1 MFRNSILV
9 IMAVVLLGVG
19 SAMAGN
25 CNNDNFFGTYTRVD
39 AATDPIGDGTLLHQY
54 IYNLTLSSDGS
65 AIQYWTGLPDF
76 QINSGTGSTF
86 VGSWKCKNNGQLV
99 VTLLASTY
107 YPTDPLANPNVPLP
121 DVSLQYNYRYT
132 YLFKVNNPNTLTR
145 IQARSRRYL
154 ASEDSTNPTAGIL
167 GTLSTTPIT
176 YNRFVASDD
185 DLTAP

>member
-1 MFRNSILV
+1 M
-9 IMAVVLLGVG
+9 
-19 SAMAGN
+19 
-25 CNNDNFFGTYTRVD
+25 
-39 AATDPIGDGTLLHQY
+39 
-54 IYNLTLSSDGS
+54 
-65 AIQYWTGLPDF
+65 
-76 QINSGTGSTF
+76 
-86 VGSWKCKNNGQLV
+86 

-107 YPTDPLANPNVPLP
+107 YPTDPSANQNVPLP

-167 GTLSTTPIT
+167 GTLSTTPVT